1 MSGYL
6 QDKVVAIT
14 GSGRGIGRSIALLAA
29 AEGAKV
35 VVADYGV
42 SMDGTRAAVGRRRR
56 GRGRDQGGRRRGG
69 RGRRATSARWRAA
82 RASSTAAMDT

>member
-14 GSGRGIGRSIALLAA
+14 GAGRGIGRSIALLAA

-42 SMDGTRAAVGRRRR
+42 SMDGREP
-56 GRGRDQGGRRRGG
+56 
-69 RGRRATSARWRAA
+69 
-82 RASSTAAMDT
+82 SSTIGYQGARKVWCMGFPMLVRVN